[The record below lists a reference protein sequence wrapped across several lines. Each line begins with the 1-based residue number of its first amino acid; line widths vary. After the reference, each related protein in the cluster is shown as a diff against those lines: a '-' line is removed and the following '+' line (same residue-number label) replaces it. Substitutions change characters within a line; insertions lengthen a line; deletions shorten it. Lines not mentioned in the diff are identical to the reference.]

1 MNHSN
6 HDDSHHEEASS
17 AEQAHDA
24 HGAHA
29 EQAPEAH
36 VSRAEQSH
44 GAHDSHAGQSQGG
57 HDEHAD
63 QGGHDKHAGH
73 SPEMFRDRFW
83 FSLVLTLPILYFS
96 EQIQQLLGYQAVSFP
111 GSAWV
116 NPLLGTILF
125 FYGGLVFLQGARHEL
140 ADRKPG
146 MMTLISLAIIVAYAY
161 SMAVVLGVPGMPF
174 FWELA
179 TLIAIMLL
187 GHWLEM
193 ASVQGASRALENL
206 ASLVPNTAHRLTN
219 GATEEVP
226 VADLRHGDQILVRPG
241 EQLAADGVV
250 LEGRSSVNESF
261 LTGESRPVPKEEG
274 DEVVAGAV
282 NGEGALTVEVSRT
295 GGETTLSQIQRLVE
309 EAQASRS
316 RFQNLADRAAGWL
329 FFIALGA
336 GLLTFL
342 VWLLATN
349 DLQQAVTRSVTVLII
364 ACPHALGLAIP
375 LVIVNA
381 TAMSAANGILVRNRE
396 AFERARDIGIVAF
409 DKTGTLTEGA
419 FGVSAV
425 HADGLDEREALGIMA
440 ALETRSEHPL
450 AQAVVEEARAREVSV
465 PDSDDFEV
473 VAGKGVRGRI
483 DGVTYSVGR
492 PEWIAEQD
500 LDFPP
505 ALQSALEEAEARG
518 ESAIVLMNEERAL
531 AVVGLADRVRES
543 AKATIRGLK
552 AAGVEPVMITGDA
565 EAVAA
570 TVARELGIERYY
582 ARVLPGDK
590 AAKVRELQR
599 TAHTAFVGDGIND
612 APALLEAD
620 LGIAI
625 GAGTNVAI
633 ESADLVLVNDD
644 PADVLAALKLSRATY
659 RKMIQNLAWATGY
672 NAIALPLAAGVL
684 AWAGFLLSPAV
695 GALLMSASTI
705 IVAINAMT
713 LRRTKL
719 HA

>member
-1 MNHSN
+1 MKHSN
-6 HDDSHHEEASS
+6 HDHDHHEAASTTERS
-17 AEQAHDA
+17 

-29 EQAPEAH
+29 DQADSADQ
-36 VSRAEQSH
+36 ADH
-44 GAHDSHAGQSQGG
+44 GA
-57 HDEHAD
+57 
-63 QGGHDKHAGH
+63 HDKHAGH
-73 SPEMFRDRFW
+73 TPEMFRDRFW

-96 EQIQQLLGYQAVSFP
+96 EQVQQWLGYQAVSFP
-111 GSAWV
+111 GSELI
-116 NPLLGTILF
+116 NPLLGTALF
-125 FYGGLVFLQGARHEL
+125 FYGGLVFLQGARHEI
-140 ADRKPG
+140 AARQPG
-146 MMTLISLAIIVAYAY
+146 MMTLISLAITVAYVY
-161 SMAVVLGVPGMPF
+161 SMAVALGLPGMAF

-193 ASVQGASRALENL
+193 ASVQGASRALEDL
-206 ASLVPNTAHRLTN
+206 ASLVPSTAHRIVN
-219 GATEEVP
+219 GAIEEVP
-226 VADLRHGDQILVRPG
+226 VADLRHGDRILVRPG

-261 LTGESRPVPKEEG
+261 LTGESRPVSKEEG

-309 EAQASRS
+309 EAQSSRS

-329 FFIALGA
+329 FYIAVGA
-336 GLLTFL
+336 GLITFV

-349 DLQQAVTRSVTVLII
+349 DLQQAITRTVTVLVI

-375 LVIVNA
+375 LVTVNA

-396 AFERARDIGIVAF
+396 AFERARNIGIVAF

-425 HADGLDEREALGIMA
+425 HVDGIDEQGALGVMA

-450 AQAVVEEARAREVSV
+450 AQAIVEEAQTRGVSV
-465 PDSDDFEV
+465 PGSDDFEV
-473 VAGKGVRGRI
+473 VAGKGVRGRVA
-483 DGVTYSVGR
+483 GVTYTVGR
-492 PEWIAEQD
+492 PEWIAEQG
-500 LDFPP
+500 LEFP
-505 ALQSALEEAEARG
+505 ASLRNALEEVEARG
-518 ESAIVLMNEERAL
+518 ESAIALMNEERAL
-531 AVVGLADRVRES
+531 ALVGLADRVRQS
-543 AKATIRGLK
+543 ARDTVRALKAT
-552 AAGVEPVMITGDA
+552 GVEPVMITGDA

-599 TAHTAFVGDGIND
+599 TAPTAFVGDGIND

-633 ESADLVLVNDD
+633 ESADLVLVEND
-644 PADVLAALKLSRATY
+644 PLDVLAVLKLSRATY

-684 AWAGFLLSPAV
+684 AWAGFLLSPAL
-695 GALLMSASTI
+695 GAILMSASTI
-705 IVAINAMT
+705 VVAINAMT

-719 HA
+719 TA